1 MKFIVLRIIT
11 RFMLASLYKYLSK
24 VFLIVDYLIINLCF
38 VLGDF
43 YFFEY
48 NDASYTQNYKVQ
60 LLLLNM
66 SWLSIILIT
75 RPYSTQKITDSSL
88 HFNAITKSYI
98 LLLLVTIVYLA
109 LVFSIG
115 VNLRNVIIYF
125 ILIGIS
131 LIISKFLLFLARKK
145 HRLNLEDN
153 KCTYESVVVGENE
166 LSKYYLATNSI
177 KKSLGI
183 KGFYSIDEGS
193 ESNEALGNLDQLF
206 NDLEAKKFSNII
218 FCDNSISSDIYE
230 KLVDIAELKMLRI
243 YMSADFKFAS
253 LGTNYLD
260 NVHGIPLLKVLK
272 EPLSNPNKQI
282 LKRTFDILFSTLVI
296 LFILSWLI
304 PIIALIIKI
313 ESGESL
319 FFSQKRSGLKN
330 KSFNCLK
337 FRSMTSNK
345 NADIQTVSKN
355 DKRITKFGAFIRK
368 TSIDELPQFINVFMG
383 DMSVVG
389 PRPHMLS
396 QTEIYSK
403 ITKKYMTRHMVKPG
417 ITGWAQVMGA
427 RGEIF
432 SEKDMENRIEKDIWY
447 IQNWSFFLDIKIIF
461 LTLYN
466 IIKGDEQAY

>member
-1 MKFIVLRIIT
+1 
-11 RFMLASLYKYLSK
+11 MLASLFKYLSK
-24 VFLIVDYLIINLCF
+24 VFLVADCLIINLYF
-38 VLGDF
+38 ILGNF

-48 NDASYTQNYKVQ
+48 DAASYLQDFKLQ

-75 RPYSTQKITDSSL
+75 KPYSTQKITDSSF

-98 LLLLVTIVYLA
+98 LLILVTIIYLSLLFSVGVNIENVVYY
-109 LVFSIG
+109 FISIG
-115 VNLRNVIIYF
+115 ICLTVY
-125 ILIGIS
+125 
-131 LIISKFLLFLARKK
+131 KFFLFLGRKK
-145 HRLNLEDN
+145 YRSSVGEN
-153 KCTYESVVVGENE
+153 KYAYNAVLIGENE
-166 LSKYYLATNSI
+166 LSRFYLSTDSI
-177 KKSLGI
+177 KNSLGL
-183 KGFYSIDEGS
+183 KGFYCLNHQSS
-193 ESNEALGNLDQLF
+193 PNSLGDVEQLIS
-206 NDLEAKKFSNII
+206 DLEAKELSSII
-218 FCDNSISSDIYE
+218 FCDNSISSDLYE
-230 KLVDIAELKMLRI
+230 KLVDIAEMKMIRI
-243 YMSADFKFAS
+243 YMSADFKYAS
-253 LGTNYLD
+253 LGTNFLD
-260 NVHGIPLLKVLK
+260 NEHGVQLLKLLK
-272 EPLSNPNKQI
+272 EPLSNTNKQL
-282 LKRTFDILFSTLVI
+282 LKRAFDILFSILVMV
-296 LFILSWLI
+296 FILSWLT

-313 ESGESL
+313 ESGESA

-432 SEKDMENRIEKDIWY
+432 TEKDMENRVEKDIWY
-447 IQNWSFFLDIKIIF
+447 IQNWSFFLDLKIIF

-466 IIKGDEQAY
+466 IVKGDEQAY